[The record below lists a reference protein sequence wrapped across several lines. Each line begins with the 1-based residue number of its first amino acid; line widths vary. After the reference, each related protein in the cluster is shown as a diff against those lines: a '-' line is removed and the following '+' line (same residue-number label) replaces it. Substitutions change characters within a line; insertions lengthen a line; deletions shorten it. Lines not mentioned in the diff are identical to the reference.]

1 MNKGRGLCLKAIIL
15 SKSASKYLAK
25 QDKKTTDRII
35 ASINGLLKTPM
46 QGDIESIQG
55 EKAKMRL
62 RVGSYRV
69 LFNVKSDIIE
79 VMDIG
84 PRGDVYK

>member
-1 MNKGRGLCLKAIIL
+1 
-15 SKSASKYLAK
+15 
-25 QDKKTTDRII
+25 
-35 ASINGLLKTPM
+35 
-46 QGDIESIQG
+46 
-55 EKAKMRL
+55 MRL

-69 LFNVKSDIIE
+69 LFYVKGDIIE

>member
-1 MNKGRGLCLKAIIL
+1 
-15 SKSASKYLAK
+15 
-25 QDKKTTDRII
+25 
-35 ASINGLLKTPM
+35 
-46 QGDIESIQG
+46 
-55 EKAKMRL
+55 MRL